1 MKVCNRN
8 SPDVNDC
15 LVEAVQS
22 GIAAMAEGIKELGVP
37 SIDPY
42 LQKEQRFDY
51 KNNQVRLY
59 LLNII
64 NLIYS

>member
-1 MKVCNRN
+1 M
-8 SPDVNDC
+8 
-15 LVEAVQS
+15 EAVQS

-64 NLIYS
+64 NLIYSW